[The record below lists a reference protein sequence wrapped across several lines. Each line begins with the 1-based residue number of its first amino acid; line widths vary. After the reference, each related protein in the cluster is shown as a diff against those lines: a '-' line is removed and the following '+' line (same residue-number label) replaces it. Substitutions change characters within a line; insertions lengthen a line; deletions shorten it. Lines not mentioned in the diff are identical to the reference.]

1 MTRVEA
7 EGIAA
12 LWEDLLQRTPLPPR
26 VGGVT
31 GAEYELARLVQA
43 HPVRIIETPAAKTWI
58 WSDLHLRDPGAF
70 ESSSRP
76 FPNLRAM
83 EARMLEAWH
92 NNVGA
97 DDTIVCLGDVAH
109 PNAFDD
115 QDLVKQLRACPGRRV
130 LVVGNHDLGWQRPL
144 EEAGFR
150 DQCAAALC
158 ASDPPAALT
167 HLPLARLPFGAVHLY
182 GHLHARG
189 DPAPRRRDVGVDA
202 IGFAPRRLD
211 WLLEDLAADS
221 SD

>member
-12 LWEDLLQRTPLPPR
+12 RWEDLLQRTPLPPR

-130 LVVGNHDLGWQRPL
+130 LGVRPL
-144 EEAGFR
+144 RGARSRCLFACSRG
-150 DQCAAALC
+150 
-158 ASDPPAALT
+158 PA
-167 HLPLARLPFGAVHLY
+167 PELAVRRLPRGSRFVAELERPAQLLRPFGS
-182 GHLHARG
+182 
-189 DPAPRRRDVGVDA
+189 
-202 IGFAPRRLD
+202 RL
-211 WLLEDLAADS
+211 
-221 SD
+221 

>member
-97 DDTIVCLGDVAH
+97 DDTIVCLGDV
-109 PNAFDD
+109 
-115 QDLVKQLRACPGRRV
+115 
-130 LVVGNHDLGWQRPL
+130 GNHDLSHS
-144 EEAGFR
+144 AK
-150 DQCAAALC
+150 
-158 ASDPPAALT
+158 SDPPAA
-167 HLPLARLPFGAVHLY
+167 
-182 GHLHARG
+182 
-189 DPAPRRRDVGVDA
+189 RRCTSRY
-202 IGFAPRRLD
+202 RRTRCR
-211 WLLEDLAADS
+211 
-221 SD
+221 